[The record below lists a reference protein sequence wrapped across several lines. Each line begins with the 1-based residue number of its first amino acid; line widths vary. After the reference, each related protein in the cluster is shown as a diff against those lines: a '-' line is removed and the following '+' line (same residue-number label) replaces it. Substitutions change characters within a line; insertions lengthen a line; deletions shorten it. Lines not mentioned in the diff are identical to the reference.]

1 MLQSTSKAVAV
12 VIGVGSGLGAA
23 LARRFAAGYTVALIA
38 RNADYLAQLAA
49 EIRGQGGNA
58 LPVPANV
65 AEAARVES
73 AFATIRDQI
82 GDPEVLLYNAAMRP
96 FGLLMETK
104 PSTFE
109 NTWRVNLAPSY
120 ARSRWC
126 HR

>member
-1 MLQSTSKAVAV
+1 
-12 VIGVGSGLGAA
+12 LGAA
-23 LARRFAAGYTVALIA
+23 RARRFAAGYTVALIA

-49 EIRGQGGNA
+49 EIEGQGGKA
-58 LPVPANV
+58 LPLPANL

-82 GDPEVLLYNAAMRP
+82 GGPEVLLYNAAMRP

-109 NTWRVNLAPSY
+109 NTWRVNAMGAFLCSQQVVPSMIKGG
-120 ARSRWC
+120 AA
-126 HR
+126 